1 MNCIA
6 VIPARAGSKRIVNKN
21 IYEILGK
28 PAISYAILNAISS
41 GLFKKV
47 YVSTD
52 SPQIA
57 AIAEFYGATVGFP
70 RNQSLSGDH
79 ATTIDVI
86 SGFIHSDLDPQHYPD
101 FICCIYPVTPLLTLD
116 RLQEGFKLA
125 SKYPSDFILAAIPSN
140 SHSERNFSVNNDLQT
155 IFEHRDKVD
164 YRTQDLGQF
173 FQDAGQFYWGTTHSW
188 LSKKSILG
196 SSCRTVKLTKY
207 EVIDVDDIEDM
218 KLVELLLKAKTG
230 D

>member
-6 VIPARAGSKRIVNKN
+6 VIPARAGSKRIANKN

-41 GLFKKV
+41 GLFKQV

-52 SPQIA
+52 SPLIA
-57 AIAEFYGATVGFP
+57 SIAESYGAMVGIP
-70 RNQSLSGDH
+70 RNQNLSGDH

-86 SGFIHSDLDPQHYPD
+86 SGFINSDLDSQHYPD
-101 FICCIYPVTPLLTLD
+101 FICCIYPVTPLLTQD
-116 RLQEGFKLA
+116 RLHEGFKLV

-140 SHSERNFSVNNDLQT
+140 LHSERNFSVNNDLQI
-155 IFEHRDKVD
+155 IFKHRNKAD
-164 YRTQDLGQF
+164 YRTQDLGRF

-196 SSCRTVKLTKY
+196 SSCRTVKLAKY

-230 D
+230 N